1 MKKTIL
7 FEPALLAE
15 VNRKSPAVYEF
26 YSNSPFSE
34 FEYVEFCLGSEKYLI
49 QKEIIDFLD
58 ERAVA
63 ENLDVTMLKLSLQA
77 GYKYGRFDLL
87 KKYPGD
93 NAESLQASLLIG
105 ELLNLAMN
113 YPYYDADT
121 LFSMDN
127 FGTRHG
133 FPYSKLTYQEAQCLM
148 AWETIFSRHVDF
160 NGLFVPIN
168 EARKRLGLVNMGPMD
183 FSSFYN

>member
-1 MKKTIL
+1 M
-7 FEPALLAE
+7 
-15 VNRKSPAVYEF
+15 
-26 YSNSPFSE
+26 
-34 FEYVEFCLGSEKYLI
+34 
-49 QKEIIDFLD
+49 DDLD

-63 ENLDVTMLKLSLQA
+63 EDLDVTMLKLILAA

-87 KKYPGD
+87 EKYGD
-93 NAESLQASLLIG
+93 INDDDMHQSILIG
-105 ELLNLAMN
+105 ELLNLATN
-113 YPYYDADT
+113 YPYYDGNT

-160 NGLFVPIN
+160 DGLFVEIN
-168 EARKRLGLVNMGPMD
+168 AARKRLGLVNMGTMD